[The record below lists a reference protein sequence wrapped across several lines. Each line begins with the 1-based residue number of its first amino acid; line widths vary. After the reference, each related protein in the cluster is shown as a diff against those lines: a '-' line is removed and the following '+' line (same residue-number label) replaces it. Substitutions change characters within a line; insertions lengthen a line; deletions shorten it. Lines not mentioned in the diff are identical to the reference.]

1 MTYTYHP
8 KQILRTPLKPLKT
21 SFSKQEL
28 QQLFVQKEMQEAL
41 FLASPNL
48 LAECKKWLNQEITD
62 TIEEEKLIFSLL
74 KYAIRMH
81 SRCTPY
87 GLFAGCGIIN
97 NLSDNY
103 TILPFGE
110 MPIGRGERDRNT
122 RLDMNFTCALA
133 QELAKLPFIQP
144 YLKFYPNTSLYNLQD
159 KIRYVEYQYKE
170 NRRIH
175 QISAVDSSVYLQTI
189 LQKAQ
194 HGATLNEL
202 SKTIVDDE
210 ITTTEAFEFLQEIV
224 SAQLIVSELEP
235 AVTGDEL
242 LTQILSVIS
251 PLEGRLRGV
260 ISGEDTTQLQNIIN
274 ILQNTQKQLNKIDE
288 QIGNSISI
296 YEELAQSLKQLNIPF
311 ELSKL
316 FQTDLYINA
325 SPTTRHS
332 LRSDSVDKESIQN
345 KEQIP
350 DNFSAT
356 LQNFR
361 NDVADGEA
369 LSDGSSP
376 PSGELEGALDGA
388 LTILNQL
395 TQKPTK
401 TNLSEFQRK
410 FYERYED
417 KEVALQ
423 EALDNETG
431 IGYAQNT
438 NHTGDVN
445 PLVNDIM
452 LPYDNNRETEL
463 KWNKKQSFLF
473 RKLLKAQQEQQQ
485 TIQLTA
491 NEVKDFEAN
500 WNDLPDSFSV
510 MYKHLGKRNGANL
523 LALNSVGGSSA
534 VNLLGRFASS
544 NTEIEKLVVEIA
556 EKEQENHPNVI
567 LAEIVHLPESRT
579 GNILMRPVFRKYE
592 IPYLAKS
599 ALPLEQQ
606 ITLDDLFLSIKNNQL
621 YLRSKRLN
629 KQIIPRLGN
638 AHNYSFNALPVYQFL
653 CDFQTQNQRGGLFF
667 DWGNLTTEFSFLP
680 RVEIENVIISL
691 ATWQLKK
698 EQFQE
703 LLDKK
708 EPILILSKKW
718 QEKWQ
723 LPDLVL
729 LADGDNELLINL
741 TDELSL
747 KMFVAEIKK
756 RPTITLKEFL
766 FDEKT
771 AIVRDEQ
778 GNAYTNEFIA
788 ILQKEP
794 TINPTRHSLRS
805 DSVDKESIQNNEQI
819 PDNFSATLQNFRNDV
834 ADEKALSTG
843 KVLPFGEVR
852 RGFSLGS
859 EWLYYKI
866 YCGIKTADRILTE
879 VIKPLT
885 EHLLE
890 QQLIDSW
897 FFIRYADP
905 DVHLRNRFHFTDLNH
920 IGTVIQ
926 LFKNAIAEYEQTGL
940 VWKIQTDTYQ
950 REMERYG
957 ANTMILSEQLFYYD
971 SQCIVDMLDR
981 IDGDEGEEIRWLF
994 AIKAVDVLLSDF
1006 NYSMEQ
1012 KSELMENLKTG
1023 FALEFNMNKDLKMQ
1037 IDKKFRTHREII
1049 TQVLNNEN
1057 GETSEFQPLFELL
1070 EQKSESITPL
1080 VTEILTI
1087 QQKDQLQLHL
1097 NDLLASYIHM
1107 LLNRLFKNKQRMH
1120 EMVIY
1125 DFMWRTYHSE
1135 IAKQKH
1141 LKKQLVN

>member
-1 MTYTYHP
+1 MLYTSHP
-8 KQILRTPLKPLKT
+8 KQVLRTPLKPLKT
-21 SFSKQEL
+21 SFSNQEL
-28 QQLFVQKEMQEAL
+28 QQLFSQKEVQEAL

-48 LAECKKWLNQEITD
+48 LVECKKWLNQEITNKL
-62 TIEEEKLIFSLL
+62 EEEKIVFSLL
-74 KYAIRMH
+74 KYALRMH

-87 GLFAGCGIIN
+87 GLFAGCGVLTSPLETVSDHWRRGAECEVCNSISTNNSFITIN
-97 NLSDNY
+97 TKGNRS
-103 TILPFGE
+103 
-110 MPIGRGERDRNT
+110 T

-133 QELAKLPFIQP
+133 QELAKLPFVQP

-175 QISAVDSSVYLQTI
+175 QISAVDSSVYLHTI

-194 HGATLNEL
+194 KGATLSEL
-202 SKTIVDDE
+202 AQTIVDDE
-210 ITTTEAFEFLQEIV
+210 ITTTEALGFLQELV
-224 SAQLIVSELEP
+224 HAQLIVSELEP
-235 AVTGDEL
+235 SVTGEEL
-242 LTQILSVIS
+242 LTQILSAIS

-274 ILQNTQKQLNKIDE
+274 VLQNTQQQLNKIDE
-288 QIGNSISI
+288 QVGNYMSI
-296 YEELAQSLKQLNIPF
+296 YEELAENLKQLNIPF

-316 FQTDLYINA
+316 FQTDLYINV
-325 SPTTRHS
+325 SPLERGAESGVCNTTEKNPE
-332 LRSDSVDKESIQN
+332 DTQIQLT
-345 KEQIP
+345 KAI
-350 DNFSAT
+350 
-356 LQNFR
+356 
-361 NDVADGEA
+361 
-369 LSDGSSP
+369 
-376 PSGELEGALDGA
+376 
-388 LTILNQL
+388 TILNQL
-395 TQKPTK
+395 TQHPTK

-417 KEVALQ
+417 KEVSLQ

-445 PLVNDIM
+445 PLVNDVM
-452 LPYDNNRETEL
+452 LPYNNNQETEL

-473 RKLLKAQQEQQQ
+473 RKLLEAQKKQQQ
-485 TIQLTA
+485 IIQLTA
-491 NEVKDFEAN
+491 NEVKDFETN
-500 WNDLPDSFSV
+500 WNDLPASFSV
-510 MYKHLGKRNGANL
+510 MYKHLGKQNGADL

-567 LAEIVHLPESRT
+567 FAEIVHLPESRT
-579 GNILMRPVFRKYE
+579 GNILMRPAFRKYE

-606 ITLDDLFLSIKNNQL
+606 ITLDDLFLCVKNNQL
-621 YLRSKRLN
+621 HLCSKRLN

-680 RVEIENVIISL
+680 RVEIENVIVSS
-691 ATWQLKK
+691 ATWHLKK

-708 EPILILSKKW
+708 ESILILAKKW

-723 LPDLVL
+723 MPGLVL

-747 KMFVAEIKK
+747 KLFVAEIKK
-756 RPTITLKEFL
+756 RPAISLKEFL

-778 GNAYTNEFIA
+778 GNPYTNEFIA

-805 DSVDKESIQNNEQI
+805 DSVDKESVKSNGQI
-819 PDNFSATLQNFRNDV
+819 PDDFSVTLQNFRKDGNI
-834 ADEKALSTG
+834 EY
-843 KVLPFGEVR
+843 
-852 RGFSLGS
+852 RGDLIRTFSLGS

-866 YCGIKTADRILTE
+866 YCGVKTADRILTE
-879 VIKPLT
+879 IIKPLT

-905 DVHLRNRFHFTDLNH
+905 DVHLRVRFHFTDLNH

-926 LFKNAIAEYEQTGL
+926 LFKNAIAEYELTGL
-940 VWKIQTDTYQ
+940 VWKVQTDTYQ

-957 ANTMILSEQLFYYD
+957 ANTMILSEQFFYYD
-971 SQCIVDMLDR
+971 SQCIVNMLDM

-994 AIKAVDVLLSDF
+994 AIKAVDVLLTDF

-1012 KSELMENLKTG
+1012 KRELMENLKTG

-1037 IDKKFRTHREII
+1037 LDKKFRIHREAI
-1049 TQVLNNEN
+1049 TKVLNDEN
-1057 GETSEFQPLFELL
+1057 DETSDFQPLFELL
-1070 EQKSESITPL
+1070 KHKSESTTPL
-1080 VTEILTI
+1080 VKEILTI
-1087 QQKDQLQLHL
+1087 QQNNQLQLHI

-1141 LKKQLVN
+1141 LKNQLVN

>member
-1 MTYTYHP
+1 M
-8 KQILRTPLKPLKT
+8 
-21 SFSKQEL
+21 
-28 QQLFVQKEMQEAL
+28 
-41 FLASPNL
+41 
-48 LAECKKWLNQEITD
+48 
-62 TIEEEKLIFSLL
+62 
-74 KYAIRMH
+74 
-81 SRCTPY
+81 
-87 GLFAGCGIIN
+87 
-97 NLSDNY
+97 
-103 TILPFGE
+103 
-110 MPIGRGERDRNT
+110 
-122 RLDMNFTCALA
+122 
-133 QELAKLPFIQP
+133 
-144 YLKFYPNTSLYNLQD
+144 
-159 KIRYVEYQYKE
+159 
-170 NRRIH
+170 
-175 QISAVDSSVYLQTI
+175 
-189 LQKAQ
+189 
-194 HGATLNEL
+194 
-202 SKTIVDDE
+202 
-210 ITTTEAFEFLQEIV
+210 
-224 SAQLIVSELEP
+224 
-235 AVTGDEL
+235 
-242 LTQILSVIS
+242 
-251 PLEGRLRGV
+251 

-288 QIGNSISI
+288 HVGNSIMV
-296 YEELAQSLKQLNIPF
+296 YEELAENLKQLNISF

-316 FQTDLYINA
+316 FQTDLYINVA
-325 SPTTRHS
+325 PTILHS
-332 LRSDSVDKESIQN
+332 LRSDSVDKESIKNQR
-345 KEQIP
+345 QIT
-350 DNFSAT
+350 DNFSVT

-361 NDVADGEA
+361 NDVADGKA
-369 LSDGSSP
+369 LSDGNPP
-376 PSGELEGALDGA
+376 PSEELEGALGEA

-395 TQKPTK
+395 TQQPTK

-431 IGYAQNT
+431 IGYALNT

-473 RKLLKAQQEQQQ
+473 RKLLKSQQKQQQ
-485 TIQLTA
+485 IIQLTA
-491 NEVKDFEAN
+491 NELKYFEAN
-500 WNDLPDSFSV
+500 WNDLPASFSV
-510 MYKHLGKRNGANL
+510 MYKHLGKRNGADL

-534 VNLLGRFASS
+534 INLLGRFASS
-544 NTEIEKLVVEIA
+544 NTEIEKLIIEIA
-556 EKEQENHPNVI
+556 EKEQQNHPNVI
-567 LAEIVHLPESRT
+567 FAEIVHLPESRT
-579 GNILMRPVFRKYE
+579 GNILMRPAFRKYE

-606 ITLDDLFLSIKNNQL
+606 ITLDDLYLSVKNNQL

-629 KQIIPRLGN
+629 KQIFPRLGN

-680 RVEIENVIISL
+680 RVEIENVIVSS

-703 LLDKK
+703 LLGKK
-708 EPILILSKKW
+708 ESILILAKKW

-723 LPDLVL
+723 LPNLVL

-756 RPTITLKEFL
+756 RLSITLKEFL
-766 FDEKT
+766 FNEKT
-771 AIVRDEQ
+771 AKVRDEQ
-778 GNAYTNEFIA
+778 GNPYTNEFIA

-794 TINPTRHSLRS
+794 LLQTNS
-805 DSVDKESIQNNEQI
+805 DEEAFSVGSSPPLGEVEG
-819 PDNFSATLQNFRNDV
+819 AM
-834 ADEKALSTG
+834 
-843 KVLPFGEVR
+843 EVR

-866 YCGIKTADRILTE
+866 YCGVKTADRILTE

-905 DVHLRNRFHFTDLNH
+905 DIHLRVRFHFTDLNH

-926 LFKNAIAEYEQTGL
+926 LFKNAIAEYELAGV
-940 VWKIQTDTYQ
+940 VWKIQADTYK
-950 REMERYG
+950 REIERYG
-957 ANTMILSEQLFYYD
+957 AITMMLSEQLFYYD
-971 SQCIVDMLDR
+971 SQCIVDMLDM
-981 IDGDEGEEIRWLF
+981 IDGDEGEKIRWLF
-994 AIKAVDVLLSDF
+994 VIKAVDALLSDF

-1012 KSELMENLKTG
+1012 KRELMENLKTG
-1023 FALEFNMNKDLKMQ
+1023 FAHEFNMNKDLKMQ
-1037 IDKKFRTHREII
+1037 LDKKFRTYRDNITEI
-1049 TQVLNNEN
+1049 LNPAND
-1057 GETSEFQPLFELL
+1057 ETSELQPLFELL
-1070 EQKSESITPL
+1070 KQKSENIAPL
-1080 VTEILTI
+1080 VTVILTF
-1087 QQKDQLQLHL
+1087 QQNDQLQLHI

>member
-1 MTYTYHP
+1 MIYTYHP
-8 KQILRTPLKPLKT
+8 KKILRTPLKHLKT
-21 SFSKQEL
+21 SFSKEEL
-28 QQLFVQKEMQEAL
+28 QQLFAQKEVQEAL

-48 LAECKKWLNQEITD
+48 LTECKKWQNGEITD
-62 TIEEEKLIFSLL
+62 KTEEEKIFFSLL
-74 KYAIRMH
+74 KYALRMH
-81 SRCTPY
+81 NRCTPY
-87 GLFAGCGIIN
+87 GLFAGCGTISPLERGAEGGVYNSISTNNNFITIN
-97 NLSDNY
+97 
-103 TILPFGE
+103 TKG
-110 MPIGRGERDRNT
+110 DRNT

-133 QELAKLPFIQP
+133 QELAKLPFVQP
-144 YLKFYPNTSLYNLQD
+144 YLKFHPNTSIYNLQD

-175 QISAVDSSVYLQTI
+175 QISAVDSSVYLHTI

-202 SKTIVDDE
+202 AQTIVDDE
-210 ITTTEAFEFLQEIV
+210 ITTTEALGFLQELV
-224 SAQLIVSELEP
+224 HAQLIVSELEP
-235 AVTGDEL
+235 SVTGEEL
-242 LTQILSVIS
+242 LTQILSAIS

-288 QIGNSISI
+288 HVGNSIMV
-296 YEELAQSLKQLNIPF
+296 YEELAENLKQLNIPF
-311 ELSKL
+311 ELRKL
-316 FQTDLYINA
+316 FQTDLYINV
-325 SPTTRHS
+325 SPLERGA
-332 LRSDSVDKESIQN
+332 EGGGCN
-345 KEQIP
+345 
-350 DNFSAT
+350 
-356 LQNFR
+356 
-361 NDVADGEA
+361 
-369 LSDGSSP
+369 P
-376 PSGELEGALDGA
+376 PEKNSKDTQDQLTKAI
-388 LTILNQL
+388 TILNQL
-395 TQKPTK
+395 TSKPTK
-401 TNLSEFQRK
+401 TNLSEFQKK
-410 FYERYED
+410 FYDRYED
-417 KEVALQ
+417 KEVSLL
-423 EALDNETG
+423 EVLDIETG

-445 PLVNDIM
+445 PLVNDVM
-452 LPYDNNRETEL
+452 LPYSHNQETEL

-473 RKLLKAQQEQQQ
+473 RKLLKSHQKQQQ

-491 NEVKDFEAN
+491 NEVKEFEVN

-510 MYKHLGKRNGANL
+510 MYKHLGKRNGADL
-523 LALNSVGGSSA
+523 LALNSIGGSSA

-544 NTEIEKLVVEIA
+544 NTEIEELILEIA

-567 LAEIVHLPESRT
+567 FAEIVHLPESRT
-579 GNILMRPVFRKYE
+579 GNILMRPAFRKYE

-606 ITLDDLFLSIKNNQL
+606 ITLDDLFLSVKNNQL

-667 DWGNLTTEFSFLP
+667 DWGNLTTEFFFLP
-680 RVEIENVIISL
+680 RVEIENVIISS

-703 LLDKK
+703 LLGIK
-708 EPILILSKKW
+708 ESILILAKKW

-723 LPDLVL
+723 MPGLVL

-756 RPTITLKEFL
+756 RPSITLKEFL
-766 FDEKT
+766 FNEKT

-778 GNAYTNEFIA
+778 GNPYTNEFIA

-794 TINPTRHSLRS
+794 LLQTNS
-805 DSVDKESIQNNEQI
+805 DEE
-819 PDNFSATLQNFRNDV
+819 
-834 ADEKALSTG
+834 ALSVGSPPPPGEVEGT
-843 KVLPFGEVR
+843 VEVR

-866 YCGIKTADRILTE
+866 YCGVKTADRILTE

-905 DVHLRNRFHFTDLNH
+905 DIHLRVRFHFTDLNH

-926 LFKNAIAEYEQTGL
+926 LFKNAIAEYELTGL
-940 VWKIQTDTYQ
+940 VWKIQTDTYK

-957 ANTMILSEQLFYYD
+957 TNTMMLSEQLFYYD
-971 SQCIVDMLDR
+971 SQCIVDMLDM
-981 IDGDEGEEIRWLF
+981 IDGDEGEKIRWLF
-994 AIKAVDVLLSDF
+994 VIKAVDALLSDF

-1012 KSELMENLKTG
+1012 KRELMENLKTG
-1023 FALEFNMNKDLKMQ
+1023 FAHEFNMNKDLKMQ
-1037 IDKKFRTHREII
+1037 LDKKFRTYRDNITEI
-1049 TQVLNNEN
+1049 LNPTND
-1057 GETSEFQPLFELL
+1057 ETSELQPLFELL
-1070 EQKSESITPL
+1070 KQKSENIAPL
-1080 VTEILTI
+1080 VTEILTF
-1087 QQKDQLQLHL
+1087 QQNDQLQLHI

-1125 DFMWRTYHSE
+1125 DFMWRTYRSE
-1135 IAKQKH
+1135 IAKQK
-1141 LKKQLVN
+1141 QLVN